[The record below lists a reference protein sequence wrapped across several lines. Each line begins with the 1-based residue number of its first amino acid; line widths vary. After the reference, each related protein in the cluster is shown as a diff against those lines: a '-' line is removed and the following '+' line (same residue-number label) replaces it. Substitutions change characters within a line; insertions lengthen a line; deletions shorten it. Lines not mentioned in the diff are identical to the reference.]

1 MSTYDNLPPYLRE
14 FYANYGGST
23 EQMKAAHIA
32 DHFDDPVEPI
42 LEKQIDFLLKVYE
55 RLIHVTI
62 SRKATEGRNG
72 ELYHRILTYPDRL
85 IYWNQGTKEC

>member
-1 MSTYDNLPPYLRE
+1 MSAYDNLPPYLRE
-14 FYANYGGST
+14 FYANYGGSI
-23 EQMKAAHIA
+23 EFMKATHIA

-72 ELYHRILTYPDRL
+72 ELYHRILTYPDGL
-85 IYWNQGTKEC
+85 IFRDAGTEDR